1 MPDLATLMARA
12 AVLLGI
18 GWFLWVVLCIV
29 VQGIGPS
36 SLEPVEDDDE
46 DFGVDDTAEWDRARD
61 RQIDDGL
68 WPVSA

>member
-12 AVLLGI
+12 AVLIGI

-36 SLEPVEDDDE
+36 SLEPEEDDDE
-46 DFGVDDTAEWDRARD
+46 FVGADDPCDEWDRAHDEWID
-61 RQIDDGL
+61 RRMG
-68 WPVSA
+68 VA